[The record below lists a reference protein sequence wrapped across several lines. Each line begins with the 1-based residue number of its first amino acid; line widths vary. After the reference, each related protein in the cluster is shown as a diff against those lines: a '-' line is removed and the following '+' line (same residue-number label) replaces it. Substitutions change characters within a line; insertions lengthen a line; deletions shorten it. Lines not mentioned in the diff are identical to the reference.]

1 MRYLCKRA
9 GKEEIFIFKMG
20 STLKNKGYT
29 VVCILE
35 LQELAFL
42 RLFFHMEVE
51 NVFDKSNEF
60 VLFL

>member
-1 MRYLCKRA
+1 MQERKKSSYSKCAVL
-9 GKEEIFIFKMG
+9 
-20 STLKNKGYT
+20 LKNKEYT

-42 RLFFHMEVE
+42 RLFFYMEVE
-51 NVFDKSNEF
+51 NVFDKSNGF